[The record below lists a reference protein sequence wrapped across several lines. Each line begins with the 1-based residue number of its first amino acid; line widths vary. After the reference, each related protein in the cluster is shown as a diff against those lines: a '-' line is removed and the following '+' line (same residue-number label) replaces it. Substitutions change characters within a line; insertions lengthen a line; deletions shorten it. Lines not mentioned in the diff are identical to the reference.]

1 MKIHSSLGVLTADG
15 CELGA
20 SPPTIGLSEQRL
32 QQEALALLRK
42 EPVPKGLDIELSV
55 LSSDW

>member
-20 SPPTIGLSEQRL
+20 SPATIGFSEQRL
-32 QQEALALLRK
+32 QQEALALLGK
-42 EPVPKGLDIELSV
+42 EPVSKGLDIALSV